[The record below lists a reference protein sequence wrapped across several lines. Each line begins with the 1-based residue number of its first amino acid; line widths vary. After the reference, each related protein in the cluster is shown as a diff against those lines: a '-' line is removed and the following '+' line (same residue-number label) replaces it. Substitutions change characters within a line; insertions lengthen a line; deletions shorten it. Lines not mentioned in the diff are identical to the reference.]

1 MTESEVRKLLRQMKE
16 QDSQTAFRDFYDMT
30 YDRLFRIAYY
40 YVKQEEW
47 SQEIVL
53 DVFLRLWKQRDT
65 LLDVRNI
72 EDYCFILVKNAS
84 LNYLE
89 KESKYTTV
97 HSSCLPEPQEQSCSP
112 EETLI
117 TEELFALYVKALDR
131 LPERCRQ
138 PVEGNDCKQS
148 DRKLLRRKWNT
159 FIFNLYLL
167 NTNRE
172 ILVTSGL
179 YQQINR
185 IEYEV
190 YRYRIGND
198 TKQAHRFHTLATWAL
213 FSSSQLSAVGKATKT
228 TYPVFI
234 PDAYAYIGSSGSCYS
249 ALSFGRNSI
258 FIYATDFTPNSI
270 HNGRNT

>member
-89 KESKYTTV
+89 KENRRTTV
-97 HSSCLPEPQEQSCSP
+97 STETLPEPEAQSDSP
-112 EETLI
+112 EESMI
-117 TEELFALYVKALDR
+117 SEELFAIYVKALDR
-131 LPERCRQ
+131 LPERCR
-138 PVEGNDCKQS
+138 
-148 DRKLLRRKWNT
+148 
-159 FIFNLYLL
+159 
-167 NTNRE
+167 
-172 ILVTSGL
+172 
-179 YQQINR
+179 
-185 IEYEV
+185 EV
-190 YRYRIGND
+190 
-198 TKQAHRFHTLATWAL
+198 
-213 FSSSQLSAVGKATKT
+213 
-228 TYPVFI
+228 
-234 PDAYAYIGSSGSCYS
+234 
-249 ALSFGRNSI
+249 
-258 FIYATDFTPNSI
+258 
-270 HNGRNT
+270 

>member
-89 KESKYTTV
+89 KESKYT
-97 HSSCLPEPQEQSCSP
+97 SCSP

-131 LPERCRQ
+131 LPERCRE
-138 PVEGNDCKQS
+138 VFIRIREEHQS
-148 DRKLLRRKWNT
+148 YAQVAEELG
-159 FIFNLYLL
+159 I
-167 NTNRE
+167 
-172 ILVTSGL
+172 S
-179 YQQINR
+179 
-185 IEYEV
+185 
-190 YRYRIGND
+190 
-198 TKQAHRFHTLATWAL
+198 TKTVDAQLQKAVSRLKEMIA
-213 FSSSQLSAVGKATKT
+213 SSQIES
-228 TYPVFI
+228 Y
-234 PDAYAYIGSSGSCYS
+234 
-249 ALSFGRNSI
+249 
-258 FIYATDFTPNSI
+258 
-270 HNGRNT
+270 

>member
-131 LPERCRQ
+131 LPERCRE
-138 PVEGNDCKQS
+138 VFIRIREEHQS
-148 DRKLLRRKWNT
+148 YAQVAEELG
-159 FIFNLYLL
+159 I
-167 NTNRE
+167 
-172 ILVTSGL
+172 S
-179 YQQINR
+179 
-185 IEYEV
+185 
-190 YRYRIGND
+190 
-198 TKQAHRFHTLATWAL
+198 TKTVDGQLQKAVSRLKEMIA
-213 FSSSQLSAVGKATKT
+213 SSQIES
-228 TYPVFI
+228 Y
-234 PDAYAYIGSSGSCYS
+234 
-249 ALSFGRNSI
+249 
-258 FIYATDFTPNSI
+258 
-270 HNGRNT
+270 